1 MRAQLFIT
9 SRVTPLDNWREAFP
23 ELTLLEDPT
32 LARPPAPRST
42 LLWLHPTPGAEA
54 LPSRVE
60 GLRRWAPECPLVVL
74 ANRPTEAEGLLA
86 LEAGAS
92 GYLSSLAAPSV
103 LLQVAEVVTQGGTW
117 VGQDLMQRLLTRL
130 ARHDGQHDAQAL
142 HKLTARER
150 AVALGVAAGDSNKE
164 IARRLGISERTVKF
178 HLSAIFQ
185 LLGVRDRL
193 QLAVLVN
200 GIPAWRDAA

>member
-1 MRAQLFIT
+1 MRAHLFISART
-9 SRVTPLDNWREAFP
+9 TPLDNWLAAFP
-23 ELTLLEDPT
+23 GLTLLDDFSQ
-32 LARPPAPRST
+32 AVPPAPCSA
-42 LLWLHPTPGAEA
+42 LLWLHLAPGTEA
-54 LPSRVE
+54 VPARVE
-60 GLRRWAPECPLVVL
+60 RLHRWAPGCPLIAL
-74 ANRPTEAEGLLA
+74 ANRPGETEGLLA
-86 LEAGAS
+86 LEAGAC
-92 GYLSSLAAPSV
+92 GYLSSLAAPAV
-103 LLQVAEVVTQGGTW
+103 LHQVAEVVEQGGTW

-142 HKLTARER
+142 RKLTTRER
-150 AVALGVAAGDSNKE
+150 TVAFGVAAGDSNKE

-200 GIPAWRDAA
+200 GIPARRDAA